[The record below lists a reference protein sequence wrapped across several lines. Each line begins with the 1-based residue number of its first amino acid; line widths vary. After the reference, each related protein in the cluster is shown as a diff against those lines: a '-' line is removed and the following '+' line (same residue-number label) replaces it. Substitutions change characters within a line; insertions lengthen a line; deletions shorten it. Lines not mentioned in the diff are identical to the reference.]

1 MRIEN
6 LSAPLAQELTATK
19 QSDPKAGFGE
29 LIEKFVA
36 DVNGDLQ
43 AANAAQQKLLE
54 GKVDNMVE
62 LMATIEK
69 ADISLRLITE
79 VRNKAIEAY
88 QEIMRMQV

>member
-1 MRIEN
+1 MKIAN
-6 LSAPLAQELTATK
+6 LSAPLAKELTSSQTTK
-19 QSDPKAGFGE
+19 KAPGFDD

-43 AANAAQQKLLE
+43 KASAAQRKLMS

-79 VRNKAIEAY
+79 VRNKALEAY